1 MKNTFTSDIQ
11 NQIYKKDKVKRLVE
25 MFVGLLI
32 TAIGFNVFCRPF
44 NIVSGGVSG
53 LSIITENMFGINP
66 PAFIMIS
73 NIFLLILSFFTL
85 GKEKTIHTVIGALI
99 YPILI
104 SLTTGINKYISVS
117 SDQLLLST
125 LFGGFLHGLGLG
137 IVYRA
142 GYTSG
147 GTDILNQVLSKYLK
161 ISVGNAVYLTD
172 GIIILLSGIAFGF
185 NRVLYGLVLIY
196 LASYMMDKVIIGIS
210 ASKAFYI
217 VTKEPEKI
225 KKFIIEEMHHNV
237 TNLKAVGGFSNE
249 KSTVLMSV
257 LPTKEYYKFKEGILK
272 IDSGAFFVVTDAYE
286 VMGGE

>member
-1 MKNTFTSDIQ
+1 MKSTFTSDILH
-11 NQIYKKDKVKRLVE
+11 QIYKKDKVKRLVE
-25 MFVGLLI
+25 MFIGLLI
-32 TAIGFNVFCRPF
+32 TAVGFNVFCRPF

-53 LSIITENMFGINP
+53 LSLITENVFGINP
-66 PAFIMIS
+66 PTFIMIS
-73 NIFLLILSFFTL
+73 NIFLLLLSFITL
-85 GKEKTIHTVIGALI
+85 GKEKTIHTVIGSLV

-104 SLTTGINKYISVS
+104 SLTSSINEYISVS
-117 SDQLLLST
+117 SDQLLLTT

-147 GTDILNQVLSKYLK
+147 GTDILNQILSKYLK
-161 ISVGNAVYLTD
+161 ISVGTSVYLTD
-172 GIIILLSGIAFGF
+172 GIIILLSGIVFGF
-185 NRVLYGLVLIY
+185 NRVLYGMVLIY
-196 LASYMMDKVIIGIS
+196 LSSYMMDKVIIGIS

-217 VTKEPEKI
+217 ITKEPDRI
-225 KKFIIEEMHHNV
+225 KKFIIEEMKHNV

-249 KSTVLMSV
+249 KSTVLMTV